1 MKKDLPWNSIRI
13 SMIHLSLLLKLCII
27 SDPPPEFSVN
37 GFPLISRLLRPKQTP
52 TVSLGV
58 LKNYV
63 TFTLASCVPQE

>member
-1 MKKDLPWNSIRI
+1 MKKDLLWNIIII
-13 SMIHLSLLLKLCII
+13 SMIHLSLLLNLCII
-27 SDPPPEFSVN
+27 SDPPEFSVN
-37 GFPLISRLLRPKQTP
+37 GFPLISRLLRPKQTL

>member
-1 MKKDLPWNSIRI
+1 MKKDLLWNII
-13 SMIHLSLLLKLCII
+13 ITSMIHLSLLLNLCII
-27 SDPPPEFSVN
+27 SDPPEFSVN
-37 GFPLISRLLRPKQTP
+37 GFPLISRLLRPKQTL

>member
-1 MKKDLPWNSIRI
+1 MKKDLLWNIIII
-13 SMIHLSLLLKLCII
+13 SMIHLSLLLNLHVYNIR
-27 SDPPPEFSVN
+27 PPEFCVN
-37 GFPLISRLLRPKQTP
+37 GFPLISRLLRPKQTL